1 MNKLKISFILPCY
14 NVEKYIAD
22 CLDSLYNQDIPEEE
36 YEVICVNDCSPD
48 NLRDI
53 VIKYQ
58 QIHPNLILIDHEV
71 NKRQGGARNTGL
83 NVAKGEYIWFVD
95 PDDYIKPNV
104 IKHLFDLCKKNN
116 LDILQF
122 NYDRVSFSGEFQNK
136 KEIVKKSS
144 VLNGI
149 EFTKT
154 LGNDFLNQYDLSV
167 WSRIIKTVFLRN
179 NDIQFIENTIF
190 ED

>member
-154 LGNDFLNQYDLSV
+154 LGNDFLNQYDLSG